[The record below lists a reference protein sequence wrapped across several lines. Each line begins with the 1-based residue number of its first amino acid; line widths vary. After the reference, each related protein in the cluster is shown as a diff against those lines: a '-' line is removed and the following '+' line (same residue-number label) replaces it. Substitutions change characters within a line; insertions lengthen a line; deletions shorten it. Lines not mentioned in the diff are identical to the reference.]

1 MNIYLILVALIVMC
15 LLMITI
21 PVIKNNNITKNHKTI
36 FIFIISLIFFFSGF
50 LFYNKFGSPEVINLL
65 AKRNENIRQIKSRIV
80 TNSSLIKNNPKNIK
94 AWLEL
99 GDDFMETGQF
109 VAASNSYKQAV
120 LISNGNPDIIMSY
133 VYSLIIGNDGKV
145 SEHAK
150 KSIDIVLML
159 QPKNEQ
165 ARYFS
170 AIYKIQSGEAKEAM
184 KEMKDL
190 YKSLDKDS
198 PLRSMID
205 QQIGRK

>member
-1 MNIYLILVALIVMC
+1 
-15 LLMITI
+15 MITI